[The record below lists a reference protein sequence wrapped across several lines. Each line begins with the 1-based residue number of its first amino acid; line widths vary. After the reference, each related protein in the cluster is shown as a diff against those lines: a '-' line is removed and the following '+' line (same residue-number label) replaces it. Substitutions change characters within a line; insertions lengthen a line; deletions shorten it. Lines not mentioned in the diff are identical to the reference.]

1 MRPAKK
7 SLSLEVL
14 EARALFAGLALPIPE
29 FDLVAQAIDA
39 SGPINASFD
48 PKIPNRLVLHG
59 SANIDLTINFDK
71 LPATVTSIDIS
82 AFDSVH
88 FEGKDVLY
96 NLYVTDVR
104 ALEAPQIDIWGGGLI
119 ASNVDKV
126 SLNSVHGDLLLA
138 GDKVDAKINDLGGT
152 SVVLKLNAL
161 VLETQSKSLNLVSMI
176 NDRMVV
182 ALPITPSSWDPL
194 DPRSWKGLSGFDNI
208 SSQIRLGTRNVT
220 IEAASPGT
228 PEPAN
233 PTEPSSPGSTV
244 TPVDP
249 VTGGQGSSGDH
260 SPEPSHPEIPP
271 LSVEVDLRSYLDRL
285 EVLFNKVGGFEATG
299 LDIGTVTR
307 VVAELRHAQL
317 DNHAGASNELPIPES
332 MRRNLLVDS
341 GVTHLD
347 THAVLPVAEA
357 KAPIAVTVEDLGNEL
372 AQAESFAHTN
382 LPGAEAPHILNNAP
396 LILSEGAQGDSQT
409 NHGVHV
415 TVDPDAPAEAPKF
428 NLLNVIS
435 LFMDRAVNL
444 KSYVIDQLS
453 QEIVPGERT
462 GVLLVDPKSVR
473 NPQQNKLGS

>member
-161 VLETQSKSLNLVSMI
+161 VLETQSKS
-176 NDRMVV
+176 
-182 ALPITPSSWDPL
+182 
-194 DPRSWKGLSGFDNI
+194 
-208 SSQIRLGTRNVT
+208 
-220 IEAASPGT
+220 
-228 PEPAN
+228 
-233 PTEPSSPGSTV
+233 
-244 TPVDP
+244 
-249 VTGGQGSSGDH
+249 
-260 SPEPSHPEIPP
+260 
-271 LSVEVDLRSYLDRL
+271 
-285 EVLFNKVGGFEATG
+285 
-299 LDIGTVTR
+299 
-307 VVAELRHAQL
+307 
-317 DNHAGASNELPIPES
+317 
-332 MRRNLLVDS
+332 
-341 GVTHLD
+341 
-347 THAVLPVAEA
+347 
-357 KAPIAVTVEDLGNEL
+357 
-372 AQAESFAHTN
+372 
-382 LPGAEAPHILNNAP
+382 
-396 LILSEGAQGDSQT
+396 
-409 NHGVHV
+409 
-415 TVDPDAPAEAPKF
+415 
-428 NLLNVIS
+428 
-435 LFMDRAVNL
+435 
-444 KSYVIDQLS
+444 
-453 QEIVPGERT
+453 
-462 GVLLVDPKSVR
+462 
-473 NPQQNKLGS
+473 

>member
-29 FDLVAQAIDA
+29 FDLVVQAIDA
-39 SGPINASFD
+39 SGPIDASFD

-59 SANIDLTINFDK
+59 SANVDLTINFDK

-82 AFDSVH
+82 DFDSVR

-104 ALEAPQIDIWGGGLI
+104 ALEAPQIDIWGGGFI
-119 ASNVDKV
+119 ASNVDKF

-176 NDRMVV
+176 NDRMVI
-182 ALPITPSSWDPL
+182 ALPVTPASWDPL
-194 DPRSWKGLSGFDNI
+194 DPKSWKGLSGFDNI
-208 SSQIRLGTRNVT
+208 SSQIRLGTRNVA
-220 IEAASPGT
+220 IEA
-228 PEPAN
+228 
-233 PTEPSSPGSTV
+233 SSPGSHEPTTPAEPGIPGTSV

-249 VTGGQGSSGDH
+249 DSGGQGNNDSQ
-260 SPEPSHPEIPP
+260 SPEPTHPGIPP

-307 VVAELRHAQL
+307 VVAELRHTQA
-317 DNHAGASNELPIPES
+317 DGHAGVSNELPIPES

-341 GVTHLD
+341 GAAHLD
-347 THAVLPVAEA
+347 THAILPVAEA
-357 KAPIAVTVEDLGNEL
+357 KAPVAVNVENLGNDP
-372 AQAESFAHTN
+372 AQAESLAHTN
-382 LPGAEAPHILNNAP
+382 LPRSEAPHILNNGP
-396 LILSEGAQGDSQT
+396 LILSEGMRGDPQAS
-409 NHGVHV
+409 HGVHV

-428 NLLNVIS
+428 NLFNVIS

-473 NPQQNKLGS
+473 ASQQNKLTS